1 MKFVLV
7 VIIHLINVSDPI
19 SHQVGT
25 KIEGPFIFNSLKE
38 CRKHL
43 TDNFDSLVSWGITLV
58 PKYALVE
65 DAGFFCLP
73 EKELIPQ
80 FKLNI

>member
-25 KIEGPFIFNSLKE
+25 TIEGPFIFNSLKE
-38 CRKHL
+38 CREHL

-65 DAGFFCLP
+65 EVHDPVLI
-73 EKELIPQ
+73 KDELI
-80 FKLNI
+80 